1 MTAQLEEG
9 EKEEQG
15 GKLARRKKF
24 FSAEYTAPGEEGIRK
39 SEKRGGMIAT
49 LLYNG
54 SGRGPMVL
62 AHVECHYKVVLLW
75 GFEMAGD
82 IK

>member
-1 MTAQLEEG
+1 
-9 EKEEQG
+9 
-15 GKLARRKKF
+15 
-24 FSAEYTAPGEEGIRK
+24 
-39 SEKRGGMIAT
+39 MIAT